1 MNGKNQVGK
10 GSLPRRALLAIALA
24 AINFGAL
31 AQQLEED
38 HREFEA
44 TLYAPYAGDTQ
55 GSRSFTLDFSYPFVE
70 SAQDIFWRLELLDAR
85 GNTVQRWQGIERLT
99 GAPRKVNIDWAA
111 RGADPSLADG
121 VYTVR
126 MVATARP
133 TTDTGGDTSA
143 EGVDAVLAAA
153 DDAEEQKWDIVVG
166 APSVAAM
173 PSAATV
179 AAPLPKPSASTRLRS
194 AVAVA
199 AAPAQPAYTIYFGN
213 LHSQTNHSDGG
224 AALDACH
231 SAQPPQSARFG
242 PRDAYAYARGR
253 GLDFL
258 MTSEHNHMF
267 DGSAGTNPDADPLT
281 ARARFHAGLAEGF
294 GFSAGHP
301 GFVALYG
308 QEWGV
313 IANGGHLN
321 ILDATELLGW
331 EAGKNSE
338 LVADTFTA
346 RGDYA
351 GLYALMHARG
361 WTGQFNHP
369 AMAGQFLVN
378 GVALGYTPDG
388 DAAMALC
395 EVVNTNAF
403 SSNDT
408 ETETRRTIFEGACNK
423 ALEAGYHVAFSSNQ
437 DNHCANWGAAYT
449 NRTGVLLARGQ
460 PFTHAAFLDA
470 VRARR
475 VFATMDKTAQLVLMA
490 NGHVMGERFTNKGA
504 LALRA
509 HFSSSTGRK
518 AASVKLMEGVPG
530 RNGTVSV
537 LSELADVTVVPA
549 PGAHFYYAR
558 VTQDDGNILWS
569 APVWVTQIQ

>member
-1 MNGKNQVGK
+1 MKTPILLLFFPLAVG
-10 GSLPRRALLAIALA
+10 A
-24 AINFGAL
+24 AGPSV
-31 AQQLEED
+31 D
-38 HREFEA
+38 HSEFDA
-44 TLYAPYAGDTQ
+44 TLYAPYRAPPSGA
-55 GSRSFTLDFSYPFVE
+55 RMFTLTFDYPHLDVPLAA
-70 SAQDIFWRLELLDAR
+70 SWRLDLDYGGVPVKQWRGQVLLR
-85 GNTVQRWQGIERLT
+85 
-99 GAPRKVNIDWAA
+99 GAPVEVRVDWA
-111 RGADPSLADG
+111 GAAQPGL
-121 VYTVR
+121 Y
-126 MVATARP
+126 TARLVANA
-133 TTDTGGDTSA
+133 G
-143 EGVDAVLAAA
+143 
-153 DDAEEQKWDIVVG
+153 DAEEVQEWEVQVG
-166 APSVAAM
+166 
-173 PSAATV
+173 
-179 AAPLPKPSASTRLRS
+179 AAPLSL
-194 AVAVA
+194 
-199 AAPAQPAYTIYFGN
+199 APPPAPVDLPWDIYLGN

-231 SAQPPQSARFG
+231 SAQPPQSAPFG
-242 PRDAYAYARGR
+242 PRDAYAYAHGR

-267 DGSAGTNPDADPLT
+267 DGSSGANPDADPLT
-281 ARARFHAGLAEGF
+281 ARARFHAGLADAFGF
-294 GFSAGHP
+294 GAGHP

-331 EAGKNSE
+331 ETGKNGE
-338 LVADTFTA
+338 LVADTYTA

-351 GLYALMHARG
+351 GLYALMRARG

-369 AMAGQFLVN
+369 APGGQFLVG
-378 GVALGYTPDG
+378 GVALGYTLDG

-395 EVVNTNAF
+395 EVVNTIAF
-403 SSNDT
+403 SSNDS

-449 NRTGVLLARGQ
+449 NRTGVLLARRQ
-460 PFTHAAFLDA
+460 AYTHAAFLDA

-490 NGHVMGERFTNKGA
+490 NGHVMGERFTNRGA
-504 LALRA
+504 LGLSA
-509 HFSSSTGRK
+509 HFSSSAGRQ

-537 LSELADVTVVPA
+537 LAELADVTFIPA
-549 PGAHFYYAR
+549 PGPHFYYAR

-569 APVWVTQIQ
+569 APVWVTQVQ